1 MKKGQAG
8 LLLASAA
15 LSSLVL
21 LASACSA
28 RAEESQFAF
37 VYTTDLLPKGAK
49 EVEQWATWRHGRS
62 QGQFDVL
69 EGRTELEY
77 GVTDRFQ
84 AAIYANYAWTRTYH
98 NNVDGTTAPPES
110 FAEASPDPDS
120 VFKDSKF
127 VGVSLEGIYRILSPY
142 TDPVGLAIYFEPTVG
157 KGLWEMETRAILQK
171 NFFDDRLVTAFNVT
185 VAQEGRHLPPDPSA
199 DPGTAEA
206 SEHWDHETDL
216 NFGFAASY
224 RFISNW
230 SIGAEFLNE
239 REFSAFTFNT
249 TNRTNVAYYL
259 GPTVHYGGRRFF
271 VTATF
276 LKQMHGAKDYANSGA
291 DSFVVNGITNADDFE
306 KYRLRIKIGY
316 YF

>member
-127 VGVSLEGIYRILSPY
+127 VGVSL
-142 TDPVGLAIYFEPTVG
+142 
-157 KGLWEMETRAILQK
+157 
-171 NFFDDRLVTAFNVT
+171 
-185 VAQEGRHLPPDPSA
+185 
-199 DPGTAEA
+199 
-206 SEHWDHETDL
+206 
-216 NFGFAASY
+216 
-224 RFISNW
+224 
-230 SIGAEFLNE
+230 
-239 REFSAFTFNT
+239 
-249 TNRTNVAYYL
+249 
-259 GPTVHYGGRRFF
+259 
-271 VTATF
+271 
-276 LKQMHGAKDYANSGA
+276 
-291 DSFVVNGITNADDFE
+291 
-306 KYRLRIKIGY
+306 
-316 YF
+316 